1 MKIHH
6 EKESDGGRGWKASS
20 WRKQILA
27 EGTRVR
33 REKSRARERKIEWRM
48 KKKMQKYARIAQS
61 NRGNEQQ
68 SPKVIAQTG
77 AASKTR
83 ASVQPLL

>member
-1 MKIHH
+1 MTAH
-6 EKESDGGRGWKASS
+6 EKGEEMKGVPGASS

-33 REKSRARERKIEWRM
+33 REKSRDRERKIEWRI

-68 SPKVIAQTG
+68 SPKVIAQKG